1 MKTAKKYLPTL
12 VLLLFII
19 IVFTANLIVPDRDFS
34 EKENRNLAS
43 PPVFSF
49 ESLFSGKF
57 TADFETYI
65 TDQFFARDFW
75 VSLKTGCERLLGKN
89 EINGVLI
96 GKDRLLVSE
105 FPAPEVTRLQGNAS
119 SVEKFAQNAGI
130 PVYFTLIPGSIEIW
144 NDRLPETGR
153 TASQA
158 EIITNA
164 YAQTPSA
171 IHADSY
177 SALAAHADEEIYYST
192 DHHWTTLGAYYGYA
206 ALVSAMGLS
215 PIELPDAWSETEGF
229 FGTASSACGLTPG
242 KGDTVSLRVPQ
253 TAAGEV
259 RVYAEGKWT
268 EGSLYKTENLEL
280 KDKYTVFLGGNDPL
294 TVITG
299 SDPNGQKLL
308 LLKDSYA
315 NSEIPYLCYHFSEIH
330 VVDLRYYKESIS
342 AYIEANGIDLAVVS
356 YSVANFSEDTNIY
369 FLTK

>member
-19 IVFTANLIVPDRDFS
+19 FVFTANLIVPDREFS

-43 PPVFSF
+43 PPVFTF

-75 VSLKTGCERLLGKN
+75 VSLKTGCERLLGEN

-105 FPAPEVTRLQGNAS
+105 FPAPDEARLQGNAS
-119 SVEKFAQNAGI
+119 SVERFASEADI
-130 PVYFTLIPGSIEIW
+130 PVYFTLIPGSIELW
-144 NDRLPETGR
+144 SDRLPQTGR

-158 EIITNA
+158 EIIEKV
-164 YAQTPSA
+164 YALTPSA

-177 SALAAHADEEIYYST
+177 SALAAHADEDIYYRT

-206 ALVSAMGLS
+206 ALVSEMGLT
-215 PIELPDAWSETEGF
+215 PIELPPAFSETCGF

-242 KGDTVSLRVPQ
+242 SGDTVSLRVPQ
-253 TAAGEV
+253 TAAGNV

-268 EGSLYKTENLEL
+268 EGALYQTENLDL

-294 TVITG
+294 TVIECSRTE
-299 SDPNGQKLL
+299 GQKLL
-308 LLKDSYA
+308 LIKDSYA
-315 NSEIPYLCYHFSEIH
+315 NCEIPYLCAHFSEIH

-342 AYIEANGIDLAVVS
+342 AYIEANGIDVAVVS

>member
-19 IVFTANLIVPDRDFS
+19 VVFTANLIVPDREFS
-34 EKENRNLAS
+34 EKENRNLAA

-49 ESLFSGKF
+49 EALFSGKF
-57 TADFETYI
+57 TSDFETYI

-96 GKDRLLVSE
+96 GKDKLLVSE
-105 FPAPEVTRLQGNAS
+105 FPSPESTRLQGNAS
-119 SVEKFAQNAGI
+119 SVEKFAQNAGV
-130 PVYFTLIPGSIEIW
+130 PVYFTLIPGSIELW
-144 NDRLPETGR
+144 SDRLPQTGR

-158 EIITNA
+158 EIIKNA
-164 YAQTPSA
+164 YAATPSA
-171 IHADSY
+171 LHVDSY
-177 SALAAHADEEIYYST
+177 TALASHADEDIYYLT
-192 DHHWTTLGAYYGYA
+192 DHHWTTLGAYFGYS
-206 ALVSAMGLS
+206 ALVTEMGLT
-215 PIELPDAWSETEGF
+215 PVELPEVWSETTGF

-242 KGDTVSLRVPQ
+242 SGDTVSLRVPENV
-253 TAAGEV
+253 AKSV
-259 RVYAEGKWT
+259 KVYAEGKWSD
-268 EGSLYKTENLEL
+268 GALYKTENLSV

-294 TVITG
+294 TVIEG
-299 SDPNGQKLL
+299 SNPEGMKIL

-330 VVDLRYYKESIS
+330 VVDLRYYKESIA
-342 AYIEANGIDLAVVS
+342 AYVEANGIDAAIVS

>member
-1 MKTAKKYLPTL
+1 MKTAKKYLPAL

-19 IVFTANLIVPDRDFS
+19 VVFTANLIVPDREFS

-43 PPVFSF
+43 PPVFTF

-57 TADFETYI
+57 TTDFENYI

-96 GKDRLLVSE
+96 GKDKLLVSE
-105 FPAPEVTRLQGNAS
+105 FPVPDASRLQGNAS

-130 PVYFTLIPGSIEIW
+130 PVYFTLIPGSIELW
-144 NDRLPETGR
+144 SDRLPTTGR

-158 EIITNA
+158 EIIENA
-164 YAQTPSA
+164 YAATPSA
-171 IHADSY
+171 LHVDSY
-177 SALAAHADEEIYYST
+177 SALSSHVNEDIYYTT

-206 ALVSAMGLS
+206 ALVTEMGLT
-215 PIELPDAWSETEGF
+215 PMELPEVWSETSGF

-242 KGDTVSLRVPQ
+242 SGDTVSLRVPE
-253 TAAGEV
+253 TVAKNV

-268 EGSLYKTENLEL
+268 DGALYKTENLAV

-294 TVITG
+294 TVISG
-299 SDPNGQKLL
+299 SAPEGKKLL
-308 LLKDSYA
+308 LIKDSYA
-315 NSEIPYLCYHFSEIH
+315 NSEIPYLCEHFSEIH

-342 AYIEANGIDLAVVS
+342 AYVESNGIEVAVVS

-369 FLTK
+369 FLTR